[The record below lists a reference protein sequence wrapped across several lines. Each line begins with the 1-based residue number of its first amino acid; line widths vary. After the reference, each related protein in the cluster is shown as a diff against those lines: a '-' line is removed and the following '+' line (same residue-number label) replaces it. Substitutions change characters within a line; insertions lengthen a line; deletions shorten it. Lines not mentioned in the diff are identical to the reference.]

1 MTPRKAK
8 RRINT
13 SDDFIIITQ
22 ENEDIHVGYQNWDS
36 WQILFNACV
45 NSPDLLE
52 LIKQITDQADN
63 AIQNNNGAHT
73 ESE

>member
-1 MTPRKAK
+1 MTKNKAK
-8 RRINT
+8 RRLNT

-22 ENEDIHVGYQNWDS
+22 ENLDITVGYKSWES
-36 WQILFNACV
+36 WQLLFNACV

-52 LIKQITDQADN
+52 LIKQITDQSDEAL
-63 AIQNNNGAHT
+63 QNNGPGT

>member
-1 MTPRKAK
+1 MTKNKAK
-8 RRINT
+8 RRLNT

-22 ENEDIHVGYQNWDS
+22 ENLDITVGYKSWES
-36 WQILFNACV
+36 WQLLFNACV

-52 LIKQITDQADN
+52 LIKQITDQSDEAL
-63 AIQNNNGAHT
+63 QNNGPGP